1 MQKGFLKGLKPLIV
15 QRLALLIG
23 ICYLMNPLHQQI
35 NSVFHEVSHALE
47 TPDYIMS
54 HKSATLAHESHSHND
69 YQIDTLQHEHLL
81 IDFIDSLFAASD
93 ENDGSD
99 DSVLT
104 QIKIDKHIT
113 TYQYHLQKEFNFRLL
128 QKFWMALEKSETGYL
143 SRLKEPPQYYL
154 I

>member
-35 NSVFHEVSHALE
+35 KSVFHEVSHALE

-54 HKSATLAHESHSHND
+54 HNASTLDYESHSHND
-69 YQIDTLQHEHLL
+69 YQIDTLRHEHQL
-81 IDFIDSLFAASD
+81 IDFIDALFAASE
-93 ENDGSD
+93 ENDGSE

-104 QIKIDKHIT
+104 QIKIDKHIA
-113 TYQYHLQKEFNFRLL
+113 TYQFHLQKDFDFRLL
-128 QKFWMALEKSETGYL
+128 QKFWMPLEKSEAGYL
-143 SRLKEPPQYYL
+143 QRLKEPPQYHL